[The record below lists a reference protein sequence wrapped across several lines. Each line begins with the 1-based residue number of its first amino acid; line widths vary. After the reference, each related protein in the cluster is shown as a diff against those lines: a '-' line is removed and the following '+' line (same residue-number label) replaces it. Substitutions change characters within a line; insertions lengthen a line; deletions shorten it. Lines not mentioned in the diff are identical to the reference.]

1 MYHQANMSK
10 DIAEVT
16 KIELKINQLIEIIE
30 TPVSVIVHG

>member
-1 MYHQANMSK
+1 MSK

-16 KIELKINQLIEIIE
+16 KIELKINQLMEIIE